1 MKKVLLLVLVFS
13 LGIGLF
19 NISYASGPVS
29 IRMSNWLEMEA
40 ATQNIFKQM
49 IAEFEKQN
57 PKIKVETVGIPFN
70 QYKDQVLIMNSSGD
84 APDVIMGNSQMMV
97 AFNGAKALA
106 PLKGLLS
113 STTIAD
119 IFPNNLQGTTFNGEV
134 KAISW
139 APHPIAL
146 FYNKELFKQ
155 AGLDPEK
162 PPATWEQ
169 MIDYAKKI
177 AALGKDRGGNKIYG
191 LAIASAK
198 VAHAG
203 TVFNGIIYSYGG
215 YFLDKKG
222 KVALNN
228 SGTKEAFTFI
238 KLMIDQGIAPAG
250 IEQKDVRG
258 LFAGGQVG
266 MVFDGDMGRGAFRT
280 ISGKG
285 TDFDQIMGVTIVP
298 IGKTGASETVFTDR
312 NDSYSKHQ
320 KEAAALVE
328 FLLSKKAMVMY
339 HQDQAVLSARKSIAA
354 LPEMNEDD
362 YMKVFNKQSE
372 TARPLPATNP
382 MFDNAMLEM
391 TKALERVTVGKEDVG
406 KVLAETEAKIK
417 ALYQE

>member
-1 MKKVLLLVLVFS
+1 M
-13 LGIGLF
+13 
-19 NISYASGPVS
+19 
-29 IRMSNWLEMEA
+29 
-40 ATQNIFKQM
+40 
-49 IAEFEKQN
+49 
-57 PKIKVETVGIPFN
+57 
-70 QYKDQVLIMNSSGD
+70 
-84 APDVIMGNSQMMV
+84 
-97 AFNGAKALA
+97 
-106 PLKGLLS
+106 
-113 STTIAD
+113 
-119 IFPNNLQGTTFNGEV
+119 
-134 KAISW
+134 
-139 APHPIAL
+139 
-146 FYNKELFKQ
+146 
-155 AGLDPEK
+155 
-162 PPATWEQ
+162 
-169 MIDYAKKI
+169 
-177 AALGKDRGGNKIYG
+177 
-191 LAIASAK
+191 
-198 VAHAG
+198 
-203 TVFNGIIYSYGG
+203 
-215 YFLDKKG
+215 
-222 KVALNN
+222 NN

-298 IGKTGASETVFTDR
+298 IGKTGASETVFTEHELAITQ
-312 NDSYSKHQ
+312 SSKHQ